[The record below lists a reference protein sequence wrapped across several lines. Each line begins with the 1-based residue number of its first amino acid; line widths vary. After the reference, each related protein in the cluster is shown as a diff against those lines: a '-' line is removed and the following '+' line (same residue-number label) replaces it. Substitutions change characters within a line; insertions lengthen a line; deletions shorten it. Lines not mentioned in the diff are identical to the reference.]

1 MPRADLW
8 GPLTGLLTDPSIAPT
23 LTDLIVGPHGA
34 VWVDCANH
42 SGMHRYHQLELCEDD
57 CRALAVHLIRASSGR
72 LDDAHPWA
80 DAILPLDDDT
90 LVRIHAILSPL
101 AHNGTTLSLR
111 ILRSTTHSLAELVSN
126 GMMTEEQCTSLL
138 RDLHNHRTILISGA
152 TGVGKTTL
160 LGALVSALPTYERI
174 ICVEDTAELNLP
186 HPQLVQLVTRQ
197 NNTEGIGGISMS
209 TLVRQALRMRPDR
222 IIVGEVRG
230 DEVVDL
236 LTALNTGHH
245 GSLASLHANSAAEVP
260 SRLLALALNAGMP
273 EAAAH
278 VSITSTLDVIVHLA
292 RDAHTGHRYV
302 SQLWRREEE
311 TTYG

>member
-57 CRALAVHLIRASSGR
+57 CRTLAVHLIRASSGR

-111 ILRSTTHSLAELVSN
+111 ILRSTTHSLSELVSN

-197 NNTEGIGGISMS
+197 NNTEGIGGIPMS